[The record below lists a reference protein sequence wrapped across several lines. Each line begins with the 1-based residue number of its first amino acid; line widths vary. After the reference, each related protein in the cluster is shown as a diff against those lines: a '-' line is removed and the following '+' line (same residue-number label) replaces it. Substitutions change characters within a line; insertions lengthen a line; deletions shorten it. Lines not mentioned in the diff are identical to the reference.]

1 MPRIMKGCDVR
12 IMNPLILIGILLVLF
27 CGVIGYA
34 CIIVGSDAE
43 RESEAYIERKRI
55 REKQQREPTG
65 D

>member
-1 MPRIMKGCDVR
+1 MPRKMKGCDVR

-27 CGVIGYA
+27 CGMIGYA

-55 REKQQREPTG
+55 REEQQREPTG

>member
-1 MPRIMKGCDVR
+1 
-12 IMNPLILIGILLVLF
+12 MNPLILIGILLVLF